1 MANNIKDTLQDL
13 IHQVTN
19 DASLPPDKK
28 VKLLESLQKISTP
41 LQSDWWIFRLVV
53 AFLGLA
59 VLLTIIGG
67 FYLSIKTAATIPE
80 GLIALGSAAVGALAG
95 LLAPHQWEDKKIGEK
110 EELSKPQSLDRGVE
124 GLTYFPPGFSFALT
138 IGIIGLSIK
147 AACVNLELL
156 GRSNV

>member
-1 MANNIKDTLQDL
+1 MKRKENPMANNIKDTLQDL

-95 LLAPHQWEDKKIGEK
+95 LLAP
-110 EELSKPQSLDRGVE
+110 SPMAR
-124 GLTYFPPGFSFALT
+124 
-138 IGIIGLSIK
+138 
-147 AACVNLELL
+147 
-156 GRSNV
+156 